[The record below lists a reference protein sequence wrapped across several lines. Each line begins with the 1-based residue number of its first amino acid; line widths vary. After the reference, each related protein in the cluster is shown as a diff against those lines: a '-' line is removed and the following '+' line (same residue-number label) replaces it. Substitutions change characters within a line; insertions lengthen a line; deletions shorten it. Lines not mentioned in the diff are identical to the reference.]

1 MTGKI
6 YLTIALVTAA
16 IGLVVAFIGP
26 LANRWHKKLEEDL
39 QRLKKGD
46 HRHT

>member
-1 MTGKI
+1 MSGNT
-6 YLTIALVTAA
+6 YLTIALVAAA

-39 QRLKKGD
+39 QRMKKGD